1 MADSSTPFWGLTLPE
16 VGSSRDTWGAKLN
29 NDLALIDAL
38 LGAAMPIGA
47 MLDFAGAFAPYGWLL
62 ADGTLYSIASHPKL
76 FAIIGTMYGGDGIN
90 NFAVPDTRG
99 RVIAGVG
106 STTDSAGLVSGYG
119 LGYKFGYFLQTLQ
132 PANLPAAPI
141 TIDAVADHGH
151 TGWTSVDGLHAHG
164 GGTDGQGQHSHGYV
178 RSDLTTTGGGWSPGT
193 PYNWTQYV
201 TQSDAQGFHAHNIAT
216 TNDGN
221 HSHIIWADYAGGHS
235 HTGRISGSST
245 SFDVRNPLLAAT
257 KIIFAGPP
265 GIAQPSSAAA
275 APTALLRSPMRGM
288 N

>member
-1 MADSSTPFWGLTLPE
+1 MADASTPFWGLTLPE
-16 VGSSRDTWGAKLN
+16 VGSSRDTWGSKLN
-29 NDLALIDAL
+29 NDLSVIDAL

-62 ADGTLYSIASHPKL
+62 ADGTLYPIASHPKL
-76 FAIIGTMYGGDGIN
+76 FAIIGTYYGGDGVN
-90 NFAVPDTRG
+90 NFAVPDSRA
-99 RVIAGVG
+99 RVLVGVGTTTDAAGVVG
-106 STTDSAGLVSGYG
+106 GFGLTSRNGFFQHTLSASE
-119 LGYKFGYFLQTLQ
+119 
-132 PANLPAAPI
+132 LPAVAI

-164 GGTDGQGQHSHGYV
+164 GATDGQGNHSHGYV
-178 RSDLTTTGGGWSPGT
+178 RSDLTTAGGGWSPGT

-201 TQSDAQGFHAHNIAT
+201 TQSDVQGFHAHNIGT

-221 HSHIIWADYAGGHS
+221 HSHVIWADYAGGHS
-235 HTGRISGSST
+235 HTGRIAGGGVA
-245 SFDVRNPLLAAT
+245 FPLYQPSLAVT

-265 GIAQPSSAAA
+265 GIQQPSAAA